1 MAAETEPED
10 DLAYE
15 DEDVAAEVPAP
26 QPVRRAAP
34 KPAARGQAPR
44 AATRA
49 AARQASAAEAF
60 EEDEVEFDEP
70 EEAPREPDI
79 SEQVRATIKGGMGV
93 FDRMMAGVKSARRA
107 NRAAQPVR
115 RPPAL
120 SRTEQAAR
128 PAAAPA
134 RPERVRREAEPAAQD
149 DPLVPISE
157 DEEQLEIPAFLRR
170 QAN

>member
-1 MAAETEPED
+1 
-10 DLAYE
+10 
-15 DEDVAAEVPAP
+15 
-26 QPVRRAAP
+26 
-34 KPAARGQAPR
+34 
-44 AATRA
+44 
-49 AARQASAAEAF
+49 
-60 EEDEVEFDEP
+60 
-70 EEAPREPDI
+70 
-79 SEQVRATIKGGMGV
+79 MGEYA
-93 FDRMMAGVKSARRA
+93 RMMAGVQT
-107 NRAAQPVR
+107 AAPEPRSVHPVR